1 MEQLSRLIPALET
14 DKRRVS
20 TQKQWYEIYQ
30 VSVCAHSLLSI
41 FVQIKGTKETKY
53 TFNDTIASQI
63 WKVHRQK
70 DLQKFWRKK
79 KHN

>member
-1 MEQLSRLIPALET
+1 MEQLSRLTPALET

-20 TQKQWYEIYQ
+20 TQKQWYETYQ

-53 TFNDTIASQI
+53 THNDTIASQI
-63 WKVHRQK
+63 WKVHRK
-70 DLQKFWRKK
+70 KGLQKILKEK
-79 KHN
+79 ET